1 MLEGAKC
8 KMSNKEH
15 EKRFIPLSKPQI
27 AQEDIE
33 NVTKVLKSGRLSI
46 GPYTE
51 LFEKAIAEYVGVKYV
66 AAVSSGTSALHLILK
81 ALNFG
86 KGDLLIVPSFTF
98 VASSNVA
105 LYENG
110 TVTFVDI
117 DPITMNLDIEHFK
130 TIVEENFNKF
140 RRIFLMA
147 VDVFGHPLD
156 WDKINI
162 FAEKYNVIVVEDS
175 CEALGSEYKGKK
187 VGTFGVAGAFAF
199 YPNKQIT
206 TGEGGVVVTNNEKIY
221 KMSVSLR
228 NQGRGEGQGWLSHD
242 YVGYNYRIDEMSA
255 ALGWSQMQRLDEIIE
270 KRAKVAER
278 YKVLLKNLPLE
289 LPVVMDYVTKMSW
302 FVYVVRLPQG
312 TPSAVRDKIIQ
323 KLENEG
329 VQCRN
334 YFAPV
339 HLQKPYRELGW
350 KEGMLPVTEDISQRT
365 IAIPFYTDMEQEDQE
380 YVAEKL
386 RIVLE
391 MFLN

>member
-1 MLEGAKC
+1 
-8 KMSNKEH
+8 MSNKEH

-33 NVTKVLKSGRLSI
+33 TVTKVLKSGRLSI

-51 LFEKAIAEYVGVKYV
+51 LFEKAIAEYVGVKYA

-98 VASSNVA
+98 VASANVA

-110 TVTFVDI
+110 SVTFVDI
-117 DPITMNLDIEHFK
+117 DPITMNMDIEHFK
-130 TIVEENFNKF
+130 TIVEENFSKF

-147 VDVFGHPLD
+147 VDIFGHPLD
-156 WDKINI
+156 WDKVNI
-162 FAEKYNVIVVEDS
+162 FAEKYDVTVVEDS

-206 TGEGGVVVTNNEKIY
+206 TGEGGVVVTNSEKIY
-221 KMSVSLR
+221 KLSVSLR
-228 NQGRGEGQGWLSHD
+228 NQGRGEGQGWLFHN

-278 YKVLLKNLPLE
+278 YKALLKDLPLE
-289 LPVVMDYVTKMSW
+289 VPVVMDYVTKMSW

-334 YFAPV
+334 YFSPV

-380 YVAEKL
+380 YVAQKL

-391 MFLN
+391 TFLK

>member
-1 MLEGAKC
+1 
-8 KMSNKEH
+8 MSNKEH

-33 NVTKVLKSGRLSI
+33 TVTKVLKSGRLSI

-51 LFEKAIAEYVGVKYV
+51 LFEKAIAEFVGVKYA

-98 VASSNVA
+98 VASANVA

-110 TVTFVDI
+110 SVTFVDI
-117 DPITMNLDIEHFK
+117 DPITMNMDIEHFK

-147 VDVFGHPLD
+147 VDIFGHPLD
-156 WDKINI
+156 WDKVNI
-162 FAEKYNVIVVEDS
+162 FAEKYDVTVVEDS

-221 KMSVSLR
+221 KLSVSLR

-278 YKVLLKNLPLE
+278 YKALLKDLPLE

-312 TPSAVRDKIIQ
+312 TPSAVRDEIIK

-334 YFAPV
+334 YFSPV

-380 YVAEKL
+380 YVAQKL

-391 MFLN
+391 TFLK

>member
-1 MLEGAKC
+1 
-8 KMSNKEH
+8 MSNKEH

-33 NVTKVLKSGRLSI
+33 TVTKVLKSGRLSI

-51 LFEKAIAEYVGVKYV
+51 LFEKAIAEYVGVKYA

-98 VASSNVA
+98 VASANVA
-105 LYENG
+105 LYEYG
-110 TVTFVDI
+110 SVTFVDI
-117 DPITMNLDIEHFK
+117 DPITMNMDIEHFK

-162 FAEKYNVIVVEDS
+162 FAEKYDVTVVEDS

-228 NQGRGEGQGWLSHD
+228 NQGRGESQGWLSHD

-278 YKVLLKNLPLE
+278 YKALLKDLPLE

-312 TPSAVRDKIIQ
+312 TPSAVRDTLIR
-323 KLENEG
+323 KLEDEG

-391 MFLN
+391 TLLK

>member
-1 MLEGAKC
+1 
-8 KMSNKEH
+8 MSNKEH

-33 NVTKVLKSGRLSI
+33 TVTKVLKSGRLSI

-98 VASSNVA
+98 VASANVA

-110 TVTFVDI
+110 GVTFVDI
-117 DPITMNLDIEHFK
+117 DPITMNMDIEHFK

-147 VDVFGHPLD
+147 VDIFGHPLD
-156 WDKINI
+156 WDKVNI
-162 FAEKYNVIVVEDS
+162 FAEKYDVTVVEDS

-221 KMSVSLR
+221 KLSVSLR

-278 YKVLLKNLPLE
+278 YKALLKDLPLE

-312 TPSAVRDKIIQ
+312 TPSAVRDEIIQ

-334 YFAPV
+334 YFSPV

-380 YVAEKL
+380 YVAQKL

-391 MFLN
+391 TFLK

>member
-1 MLEGAKC
+1 MPKGEIENMDKTY
-8 KMSNKEH
+8 

-27 AQEDIE
+27 TNEDIDIVV
-33 NVTKVLKSGRLSI
+33 NVLKSGRLSI

-51 LFEKAIAEYVGVKYV
+51 MFENAISNYVGSKYA

-98 VASSNVA
+98 VASANVA

-110 TVTFVDI
+110 SVTFVDI
-117 DPITMNLDIEHFK
+117 EPETMNMDIEHFK
-130 TIVEENFNKF
+130 TVAEENYNKF

-156 WDKINI
+156 WDKINLI
-162 FAEKYNVIVVEDS
+162 SEKYDIIVVEDS

-187 VGTFGVAGAFAF
+187 VGTFGMAGAFAF

-206 TGEGGVVVTNNEKIY
+206 TGEGGIVVTNNEKIH

-255 ALGWSQMQRLDEIIE
+255 ALGWSQMCRLNEIIE
-270 KRAKVAER
+270 KRMQVAKR
-278 YKVLLKNLPLE
+278 YEMLLRDLPLQ
-289 LPVVMDYVTKMSW
+289 LPVVKDYVTKMSW
-302 FVYVVRLPQG
+302 FVYVVRLPRG
-312 TPSAVRDKIIQ
+312 TTSFTRDAIMQ
-323 KLENEG
+323 NLESEG

-350 KEGMLPVTEDISQRT
+350 KEGMLPVTEEISQRT
-365 IAIPFYTDMEQEDQE
+365 IAIPFYTDMTLEEQE

-386 RIVLE
+386 RAVLE
-391 MFLN
+391 KFLK